1 MGKKVMKL
9 FLDTML
15 RAAVIILAV
24 AIVVMLVLLART
36 VSKSKKSDA
45 SDTGNKTSIVTEE
58 SDPSDPTFGG
68 SGDAADS
75 SDTSADDSSQDAS
88 TDDAN
93 AGNGKDAKVVVLNAS
108 GVSGVA
114 ATWQT
119 TLTADGYTSVD
130 IGTYD
135 NGDQSTT
142 VIYTS
147 DSYDVSGYKYSRIP
161 PENRPDNVVHVTF
174 LGIIRRLTLAGDYML
189 PQICRIFI
197 PPFLQKFLPS
207 STMCRSVFSPQS
219 IQGLSRS
226 PEKLTFC
233 STMVPVKPSFILSVI
248 FDLKP
253 CAPTMRTLLSP
264 PALCATTISLIP
276 RDASFR
282 SDAFLSCSMTNM
294 LLFSATS
301 SCWLY

>member
-147 DSYDVSGYKYSRIP
+147 DSYDVSGLVSL
-161 PENRPDNVVHVTF
+161 
-174 LGIIRRLTLAGDYML
+174 LGGAATADRSDIDSSVASDVDISGAD
-189 PQICRIFI
+189 ICRSNRCG
-197 PPFLQKFLPS
+197 Q
-207 STMCRSVFSPQS
+207 RSQQLDIEEYVEN
-219 IQGLSRS
+219 I
-226 PEKLTFC
+226 
-233 STMVPVKPSFILSVI
+233 
-248 FDLKP
+248 
-253 CAPTMRTLLSP
+253 
-264 PALCATTISLIP
+264 
-276 RDASFR
+276 
-282 SDAFLSCSMTNM
+282 
-294 LLFSATS
+294 
-301 SCWLY
+301 

>member
-24 AIVVMLVLLART
+24 AIVVMLVLLAQT

-45 SDTGNKTSIVTEE
+45 SDTGNKTNIVTEE

-88 TDDAN
+88 TEDAG
-93 AGNGKDAKVVVLNAS
+93 AGNAKSANVVVLNAS

-147 DSYDVSGYKYSRIP
+147 DSYDVSGLVSL
-161 PENRPDNVVHVTF
+161 
-174 LGIIRRLTLAGDYML
+174 LGGA
-189 PQICRIFI
+189 
-197 PPFLQKFLPS
+197 
-207 STMCRSVFSPQS
+207 
-219 IQGLSRS
+219 
-226 PEKLTFC
+226 
-233 STMVPVKPSFILSVI
+233 
-248 FDLKP
+248 
-253 CAPTMRTLLSP
+253 
-264 PALCATTISLIP
+264 ATA
-276 RDASFR
+276 DR
-282 SDAFLSCSMTNM
+282 SDIG
-294 LLFSATS
+294 S
-301 SCWLY
+301 SVASDVDISGADIVVVIGVDNAANN